1 VITDHLIVALMDHG
15 FVTHGVHANTRMVYL
30 EYTLQGNT
38 LIITGPANGDKY
50 QPGPGYL
57 YIVVNDVPSEGYKVM
72 VGDGKAPAV
81 DLEAA
86 EKCVYPVDFASFEC
100 TDILSSVL
108 RSTSIVR

>member
-1 VITDHLIVALMDHG
+1 MTDNLIVALMDHG

-30 EYTLQGNT
+30 EYTLQDNT
-38 LIITGPANGDKY
+38 LIITGPANGDIY

-57 YIVVNDVPSEGYKVM
+57 YIVVDDVPSQGYKVM

-86 EKCVYPVDFASFEC
+86 QKCVYTLGFTSFEC
-100 TDILSSVL
+100 TDILPSVL
-108 RSTSIVR
+108 RSTSRVR